1 MFFYFCQSFGLWNI
15 QFLLSDEFCLMVV
28 ATGTR
33 IFTSEG
39 CLPSRL
45 FYSGFVEEIGEKNL
59 Y

>member
-1 MFFYFCQSFGLWNI
+1 M
-15 QFLLSDEFCLMVV
+15 FLLSDEFCLMVV

-39 CLPSRL
+39 CPPSRL
-45 FYSGFVEEIGEKNL
+45 FYSGFVEEIGKTNL